1 MNGLN
6 TPEESNWLKVMR
18 KGKYTMDSPNEDDL
32 QKHKDYKDH
41 YDFHTQIKRCIKKM
55 EQQEKSSSA
64 SATGKE

>member
-1 MNGLN
+1 MKHFGGIQLAEGN
-6 TPEESNWLKVMR
+6 EER
-18 KGKYTMDSPNEDDL
+18 KYTMDSPNEDDL